1 MCGINASETTERK
14 LVKIKIVLTVEI
26 EIVETFPPTSFFGK
40 LLHLKKRVKKF
51 VSGTFELITNG
62 EANIG
67 HSLTFPV
74 WNSQNLKKF
83 TIEECVLRSESTGLV
98 GEVPLYC
105 RTEGFWR
112 NCFSF
117 EAAKSHLQNEIA
129 PRLKKNGFEL
139 LPDIKFLDHPSKP
152 KENW

>member
-1 MCGINASETTERK
+1 MK
-14 LVKIKIVLTVEI
+14 VKIVLTVEI
-26 EIVETFPPTSFFGK
+26 EIVEATPLTSFLGR

-51 VSGTFELITNG
+51 VSGTFEIITNG

-67 HSLTFPV
+67 LSMVFPV
-74 WNSQNLKKF
+74 WNTEYPKKF
-83 TIEECVLRSESTGLV
+83 VIEEGVLQLENSELIA
-98 GEVPLYC
+98 EIPLYC

-129 PRLKKNGFEL
+129 PRLEKNGFKL
-139 LPDIKFLDHPSKP
+139 LPDIKLLDRPSK
-152 KENW
+152 KKDNW